1 MSTTLLVLSVLILL
15 GIVIFQISKANEYI
29 ASLKGADQAN
39 DESDSINGKLY
50 LAFLFLFFGG
60 IIWSL
65 YDSWDKMILTA
76 SSMHGKWIDSSFN
89 ITTLFTAIIFVACH
103 VMLFYFAYKYRGKKG
118 KVAYYYPEN
127 NKLEMWW
134 TIIPAIVLTVL
145 IVFGLY
151 NWFRITG
158 PAPADAKIVEITGKQ
173 FNWMV
178 RYPGTDGLLGKKEFK
193 LIDETNVLGVNFS
206 DPNSRDD
213 FMTNEIH
220 FEVGKPVVL
229 KIGSRD
235 VIHNVGMPHFRVKMD
250 AVPGIPT
257 TFWLVPT
264 ETTDEMR
271 AKTGN
276 PDFVYE
282 LACDY
287 LCGKGHSAMR
297 LVIFVDT
304 PEQYQAWVK
313 KQQSFYDTQIKGSDL
328 EKKFALNLNA
338 TPVSNTNLSSLNP

>member
-1 MSTTLLVLSVLILL
+1 
-15 GIVIFQISKANEYI
+15 
-29 ASLKGADQAN
+29 
-39 DESDSINGKLY
+39 
-50 LAFLFLFFGG
+50 
-60 IIWSL
+60 
-65 YDSWDKMILTA
+65 
-76 SSMHGKWIDSSFN
+76 
-89 ITTLFTAIIFVACH
+89 
-103 VMLFYFAYKYRGKKG
+103 
-118 KVAYYYPEN
+118 
-127 NKLEMWW
+127 
-134 TIIPAIVLTVL
+134 
-145 IVFGLY
+145 
-151 NWFRITG
+151 
-158 PAPADAKIVEITGKQ
+158 
-173 FNWMV
+173 
-178 RYPGTDGLLGKKEFK
+178 
-193 LIDETNVLGVNFS
+193 
-206 DPNSRDD
+206 
-213 FMTNEIH
+213 
-220 FEVGKPVVL
+220 
-229 KIGSRD
+229 
-235 VIHNVGMPHFRVKMD
+235 MPHFRVKMD

-304 PEQYQAWVK
+304 PDQYQAWVK